1 MNNKILLRLVPHPT
15 TLCLLFFLLLST
27 TAFAASPPP
36 LRILL
41 IPMRSPTSMYKDF
54 LPLKHYL
61 AQKMSRPIQLTV
73 AHRNSEIAA
82 LFREKKIDVAFVCP
96 TLYCTLT
103 QDISLS
109 PIVKLRLSGRD
120 DYRSV
125 LVVREDSDIKWTA
138 DLLGKT
144 MVYGRYKCPGSGLL
158 PKIML
163 RRVGLSEDTFFEVVK
178 LGNDESALL
187 SVLSRMFDV
196 TGVPEMAARPYIGRG
211 LRIIRYSAPIPQY
224 LFTARTGL
232 GVDLIAEIQSVLL
245 ALNDNP
251 DRRDIIGSLEKGMDG
266 FTIAHD
272 SDYDIIRVLAE
283 SLQGKGKR
291 PPIRPGEH
299 TLVVEPLYF
308 DADLFGRLKPLLGQL
323 RRELGWNFHL
333 RLPESIEDFMAL
345 GGSGQDILFLREGGL
360 ALDGNQSL
368 EDLGTLSLLPADANV
383 GLIISTA
390 DGVQTVTDLQG
401 RKIGIPFSASEG
413 GFLAQKRR
421 LEELGVT
428 LAPEQLVKLKTCEQV
443 LMSVYHG
450 EVAAGFITLD
460 TLNRL
465 GDDIDPGRLK
475 ILARTEPLSPWLL
488 SAAAGVPDFVKKK
501 VKKILARQ

>member
-1 MNNKILLRLVPHPT
+1 
-15 TLCLLFFLLLST
+15 
-27 TAFAASPPP
+27 
-36 LRILL
+36 
-41 IPMRSPTSMYKDF
+41 MRSPTRMYKDF

-61 AQKMSRPIQLTV
+61 AQKLSRPIQLKV

-103 QDISLS
+103 KDISLS

-125 LVVREDSDIKWTA
+125 LVVREDSKISWTA

-163 RRVGLSEDTFFEVVK
+163 RRVGLTDDTFFEVVK

-187 SVLSRMFDV
+187 SVLNRMFDF

-211 LRIIRYSAPIPQY
+211 LRIIRYSTPIPQY
-224 LFTARTGL
+224 LFTARMGL
-232 GVDLIAEIQSVLL
+232 GVDLIAEIQSALL
-245 ALNDNP
+245 ALNGRP
-251 DRRDIIGSLEKGMDG
+251 DRQDIIGGLEKGVDG
-266 FTIAHD
+266 FTIADD
-272 SDYDIIRVLAE
+272 SDYDIIRVLTD
-283 SLQGKGKR
+283 SLKGKGER
-291 PPIRPGEH
+291 PPVRPGAH

-308 DADLFGRLKPLLGQL
+308 DADLFGRLKPLLSQL
-323 RRELGWNFHL
+323 KRETGWNFHL
-333 RLPESIEDFMAL
+333 RLPGSMEDFMAL
-345 GGSGQDILFLREGGL
+345 AREGRGDLFLREGGL
-360 ALDGNQSL
+360 VPGRENLPLEALGSL
-368 EDLGTLSLLPADANV
+368 SILPPSSDI
-383 GLIISTA
+383 GLIISAA

-401 RKIGIPFSASEG
+401 RKIGIPFLTSEG
-413 GFLAQKRR
+413 GYLAQKRC
-421 LEELGVT
+421 LEEFGVA
-428 LAPEQLVKLKTCEQV
+428 LVPEQLVKLKTCEQV

-460 TLNRL
+460 TLRRL
-465 GDDIDPGRLK
+465 GDDIDSRRLK
-475 ILARTEPLSPWLL
+475 ILARTKPLSPWLL
-488 SAAAGVPDFVKKK
+488 SAAADVPDFVKKK
-501 VKKILARQ
+501 VRKILAGQGAL